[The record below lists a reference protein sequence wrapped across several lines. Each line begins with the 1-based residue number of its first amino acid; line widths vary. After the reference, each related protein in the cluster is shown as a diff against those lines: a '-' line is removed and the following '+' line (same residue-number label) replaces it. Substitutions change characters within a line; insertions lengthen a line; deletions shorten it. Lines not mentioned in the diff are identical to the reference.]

1 MVAVKAAAKSTAVAI
16 PQLAWDRVRPASV
29 VLVSGTEEVLADRAI
44 RMLRDL
50 LRTEDP
56 SLELS
61 DIEADQY
68 APGEL
73 LTVASPSLFGE
84 PRFIRVTG
92 VEKCTDAF
100 ITEALDYFANPAS
113 DAYVVLRHAGG
124 VRGKKLLDALRGG
137 LGGGIEIV
145 CAELKKDAEKYDFAV
160 AEFRSAG
167 RRITPG
173 ALRALTNAF
182 SDDLAELAAACQ
194 QLMSDASEEITEA
207 TVDKYYAGRVETNA
221 FAVAD
226 AAIAGK
232 LGDALVLLRHA
243 LASGSDPVPMLAAFA
258 MKVRTMAKVAGA
270 RGSSGQLASQLGLAP
285 WQVERAQRDVRGWTE
300 QGLASAIELLA
311 ETDAQIK
318 GGGRDP
324 VFALERMVT
333 AIAARGL

>member
-1 MVAVKAAAKSTAVAI
+1 MAQVKASI
-16 PQLAWDRVRPASV
+16 PQLAWDRVRPAPV
-29 VLVSGTEEVLADRAI
+29 VLVSGTESVLADRAI
-44 RMLRDL
+44 RQLRDT

-61 DIEADQY
+61 DIEADHY

-73 LTVASPSLFGE
+73 LTMASPSLFGE
-84 PRFIRVTG
+84 PRFIRITG

-100 ITEALDYFANPAS
+100 ITETLDYLESPAA
-113 DAYVVLRHAGG
+113 DTYLVLRHAGG
-124 VRGKKLLDALRGG
+124 VRGKKLLDAIRGG

-145 CAELKKDAEKYDFAV
+145 CAELKKDSEKYDFAV
-160 AEFRSAG
+160 AEFKAAG

-173 ALRALTNAF
+173 ALRQLTSAF

-194 QLMSDASEEITEA
+194 QLLSDASEEITEV

-232 LGDALVLLRHA
+232 TGEALILLRHA
-243 LASGSDPVPMLAAFA
+243 LSSGADPVPMLAAFA
-258 MKVRTMAKVAGA
+258 LKIRTMAKVAGV
-270 RGSSGQLASQLGLAP
+270 RGGSGQLASQFGLAP

-300 QGLASAIELLA
+300 AGLASAIELLA
-311 ETDAQIK
+311 ETDSQIK

-324 VFALERMVT
+324 VFALERMISV
-333 AIAARGL
+333 IANRGA

>member
-1 MVAVKAAAKSTAVAI
+1 MAAVKALI
-16 PQLAWDRVRPASV
+16 PQLPWDRVRPAPV
-29 VLVSGTEEVLADRAI
+29 ILVSGTESVLADRAI
-44 RMLRDL
+44 RALRET
-50 LRTEDP
+50 LRAEDP

-61 DIEADQY
+61 DIEADHY

-73 LTVASPSLFGE
+73 VTMASPSLFAE

-100 ITEALDYFANPAS
+100 ITEALDYLANPA
-113 DAYVVLRHAGG
+113 DDTYLVLRHAGG
-124 VRGKKLLDALRGG
+124 VRGKKLLDAIRGG

-145 CAELKKDAEKYDFAV
+145 CAELKKDSEKYDFAV
-160 AEFRSAG
+160 AEFKAAG

-173 ALRALTNAF
+173 ALRQLTSAF

-194 QLMSDASEEITEA
+194 QLLSDASEEITEV

-232 LGDALVLLRHA
+232 TGEALILLRHA
-243 LASGSDPVPMLAAFA
+243 LASGADPVPMLAAFA
-258 MKVRTMAKVAGA
+258 LKVRTMAKVAGA
-270 RGSSGQLASQLGLAP
+270 RGGSGQLASQFGLAP

-300 QGLASAIELLA
+300 TGLASAIELLA
-311 ETDAQIK
+311 ETDSQIK

-324 VFALERMVT
+324 VFALERMITV
-333 AIAARGL
+333 IAARGQA

>member
-1 MVAVKAAAKSTAVAI
+1 MAVVKASI
-16 PQLAWDRVRPASV
+16 PQLAWDRVRPAPV
-29 VLVSGTEEVLADRAI
+29 VLVSGTESVLADRAI
-44 RMLRDL
+44 RQLREV
-50 LRTEDP
+50 LRAEDP

-73 LTVASPSLFGE
+73 LTMASPSLFGE
-84 PRFIRVTG
+84 PRFIRITG

-100 ITEALDYFANPAS
+100 ITETLAYLESPAA
-113 DAYVVLRHAGG
+113 DTYLVLRHAGG
-124 VRGKKLLDALRGG
+124 VRGKKLLDAIRGG

-145 CAELKKDAEKYDFAV
+145 CAELKKDSEKYDFAV
-160 AEFRSAG
+160 AEFKAAG

-173 ALRALTNAF
+173 ALRQLTSAF

-194 QLMSDASEEITEA
+194 QLLSDASEEITEV

-232 LGDALVLLRHA
+232 TGDALILLRHA
-243 LASGSDPVPMLAAFA
+243 LSSGADPVPMLAAFA
-258 MKVRTMAKVAGA
+258 LKIRTMAKVAGA
-270 RGSSGQLASQLGLAP
+270 RGGSGQLASQFGLAP

-300 QGLASAIELLA
+300 AGLASAIELLA
-311 ETDAQIK
+311 ETDSQIK

-324 VFALERMVT
+324 VFALERMITV
-333 AIAARGL
+333 IANRGA